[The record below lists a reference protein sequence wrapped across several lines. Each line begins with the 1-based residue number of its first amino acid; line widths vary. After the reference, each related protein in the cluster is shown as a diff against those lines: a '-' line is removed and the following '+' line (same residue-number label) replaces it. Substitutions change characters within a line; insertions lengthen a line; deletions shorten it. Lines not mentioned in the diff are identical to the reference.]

1 MITSIKQMIKID
13 SEIVAEYILFKYGPM
28 SHLKL
33 QKLLYYVQAYHLAY
47 FGEPLFDDDFEAWVH
62 GPVSRALYE
71 KHRTKSVLYDVVRYE
86 LENGKPNPELILT
99 ELLTSEQVELINEVL
114 DEYSK
119 LNSFE
124 LENETHGEAPWIEA
138 RKGFGV
144 ADRCNAII
152 SKERMKEYYS
162 TRLNAEA

>member
-71 KHRTKSVLYDVVRYE
+71 KHREQSVLYDDVGYK
-86 LENGKPNPELILT
+86 LEDGKPSPELILN

-119 LNSFE
+119 LNGFE
-124 LENETHGEAPWIEA
+124 LENETHAEAPWIEA
-138 RKGFGV
+138 RKGFGN

-152 SKERMKEYYS
+152 SKESMKEYYS